1 VQIWFEVQLTIKY
14 YICSI
19 QTLKMYKTC
28 LLQKLAL
35 VIALAL
41 PAALYGQVPV
51 DISSQKIISEGKV
64 YFMHPVLKGQTL
76 YSISRA
82 YKVTIDDITRLNV
95 VPPNGIQTEQVLK
108 IPASEALTASQPK
121 PQPKSQPQAAPANA
135 PATSP
140 APAPAK
146 TAEQNV
152 TPPANQGITQYVT
165 TPPTQPQTQVT
176 TQTQSQT
183 KSQTQSQTQPQTQS
197 QTQSQTQPQPQ
208 TQPEA
213 QPAAKSAEKKPVAK
227 AAKPE
232 THKVQKGESISSIA
246 RDHGVTERELKKAN
260 KGLLFPMPGMY
271 LVIPVKQDGEE
282 DSEKQEK

>member
-1 VQIWFEVQLTIKY
+1 MVQIWFEVQLIIKY

-28 LLQKLAL
+28 LLQKVAI

-41 PAALYGQVPV
+41 PAVLNGQVPV
-51 DISSQKIISEGKV
+51 DISSQKTISAGKV
-64 YFMHPVLKGQTL
+64 YYMHPVLKGQTL

-82 YKVTIDDITRLNV
+82 YKVTIDDITRINV
-95 VPPNGIQTEQVLK
+95 IPPNGIQTEQVLK

-121 PQPKSQPQAAPANA
+121 PQPQPQAKPQPPSQPQSQPKPRTQSQSQPAPQSQSQPALA
-135 PATSP
+135 TAQARTTEHPATQTATQPP
-140 APAPAK
+140 A
-146 TAEQNV
+146 QNV
-152 TPPANQGITQYVT
+152 NQAPTQT
-165 TPPTQPQTQVT
+165 ATKPESQPQT
-176 TQTQSQT
+176 
-183 KSQTQSQTQPQTQS
+183 
-197 QTQSQTQPQPQ
+197 QPQ

-213 QPAAKSAEKKPVAK
+213 QPAEKPAVKKPVK

-232 THKVQKGESISSIA
+232 SHKVQRGESLSSIA

-271 LVIPVKQDGEE
+271 LVIPVKQDEE
-282 DSEKQEK
+282 ADSVNREK